1 MSDAYTPKHSFDKRG
16 DEIATRAAADGDPED
31 LLRPTAAA
39 HYLSKS
45 VSWLNSARLR
55 GFGPPFVRIGS
66 AIRYPRGKL
75 VEYAMD
81 RLHRSTAEYDG
92 GRQNGGRP
100 RTLPRCPHC
109 DQPLPRHL
117 RGAVTDAT

>member
-1 MSDAYTPKHSFDKRG
+1 MNTV
-16 DEIATRAAADGDPED
+16 EIAEQI
-31 LLRPTAAA
+31 
-39 HYLSKS
+39 KS
-45 VSWLNSARLR
+45 VTVTAPSEPRDVRGELGLLSEEEYIRLR
-55 GFGPPFVRIGS
+55 DITLGGARNERAKGKGPPFVRIGS